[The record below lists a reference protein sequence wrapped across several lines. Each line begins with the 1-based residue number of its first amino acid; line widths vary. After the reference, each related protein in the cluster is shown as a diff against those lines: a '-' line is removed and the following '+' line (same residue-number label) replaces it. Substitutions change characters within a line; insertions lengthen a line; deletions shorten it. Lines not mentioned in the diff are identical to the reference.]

1 MANEREDPEAV
12 ERRVA
17 ALEAEVRALTIEVL
31 RLKGAREIERSAQ
44 LEAQASRL
52 PGAPHPMA
60 PRSPLAVAHEQP
72 PSSWL
77 PKQID
82 FESLVGRYGTL
93 VLATVSALAAVGT
106 FLGWAIAN
114 GLLGP
119 SQRIALGL
127 IVAAGLAVGGL
138 RLRRRERSFGA
149 SLLGLALAI
158 THVCAWGAGPSL
170 HLVPDWG
177 AFLLAA
183 VVSIALAIFAH
194 AEADEPLWS
203 VGFSGAAIAPFV
215 TASGKGNLLL
225 LSLYGVAV
233 LASSGYAMGARRW
246 MIAGRLFLLA
256 AALYTAAL
264 ATGFERD
271 LGPLLAMGFP
281 LTVAVTGVIPWI
293 GGAARRERLRALGAL
308 AAVAAV
314 RTGMGSNLP
323 LEKQTIAALVAAAGF
338 VWLVIVDR
346 THGTLEQQQP
356 STRRWLYEGDW
367 LDGGVLPMGF
377 VTGVVMA
384 LDTSA
389 HGSGL
394 VMAGAALV
402 LLVAVMRFPEGSLRD
417 AAVFATV
424 LSALVGDLLL
434 TKGHPFVLTSTI
446 ALVSAACFAANRVW
460 RSVSW
465 TTLGTIGL
473 AWAAIAALGHLIER
487 AQYQYVPFAT
497 PASSVAAVVLV
508 SILVSWRFA
517 THEAQLA
524 PLLKWTAV
532 GWAFLWVHQEIAF
545 AFNPTAA
552 TLLRVTYYAVTSVAA
567 VGLGR
572 ARHSQILRTIG
583 LALAVLAAGTALYGA
598 RKLDAI
604 AARIGADLVAAVF
617 LLAIAYWYRK
627 PGSSRQSAAI

>member
-1 MANEREDPEAV
+1 
-12 ERRVA
+12 
-17 ALEAEVRALTIEVL
+17 
-31 RLKGAREIERSAQ
+31 
-44 LEAQASRL
+44 
-52 PGAPHPMA
+52 
-60 PRSPLAVAHEQP
+60 
-72 PSSWL
+72 
-77 PKQID
+77 
-82 FESLVGRYGTL
+82 
-93 VLATVSALAAVGT
+93 
-106 FLGWAIAN
+106 
-114 GLLGP
+114 
-119 SQRIALGL
+119 
-127 IVAAGLAVGGL
+127 
-138 RLRRRERSFGA
+138 
-149 SLLGLALAI
+149 
-158 THVCAWGAGPSL
+158 
-170 HLVPDWG
+170 
-177 AFLLAA
+177 
-183 VVSIALAIFAH
+183 
-194 AEADEPLWS
+194 
-203 VGFSGAAIAPFV
+203 
-215 TASGKGNLLL
+215 
-225 LSLYGVAV
+225 
-233 LASSGYAMGARRW
+233 
-246 MIAGRLFLLA
+246 
-256 AALYTAAL
+256 
-264 ATGFERD
+264 
-271 LGPLLAMGFP
+271 
-281 LTVAVTGVIPWI
+281 
-293 GGAARRERLRALGAL
+293 
-308 AAVAAV
+308 
-314 RTGMGSNLP
+314 
-323 LEKQTIAALVAAAGF
+323 
-338 VWLVIVDR
+338 
-346 THGTLEQQQP
+346 
-356 STRRWLYEGDW
+356 
-367 LDGGVLPMGF
+367 
-377 VTGVVMA
+377 
-384 LDTSA
+384 
-389 HGSGL
+389 
-394 VMAGAALV
+394 MAGAALV

>member
-1 MANEREDPEAV
+1 MASDRESPEAV

-44 LEAQASRL
+44 AEEHGARPS
-52 PGAPHPMA
+52 GAPHPMA
-60 PRSPLAVAHEQP
+60 PRSPLAVPHEP
-72 PSSWL
+72 PLSSWI

-127 IVAAGLAVGGL
+127 IVAVGLAVGGL

-177 AFLLAA
+177 AFVLAA
-183 VVSIALAIFAH
+183 VASIALAIFAH
-194 AEADEPLWS
+194 GEADEPLWS

-215 TASGKGNLLL
+215 TASGRSNLLL
-225 LSLYGVAV
+225 LSAYGVAV

-246 MIAGRLFLLA
+246 LIAGRLFLLA

-281 LTVAVTGVIPWI
+281 LAVALTGVIPWI

-314 RTGMGSNLP
+314 RSGMGTNLP
-323 LEKQTIAALVAAAGF
+323 IEKQTIAWLIAAAGL

-346 THGTLEQQQP
+346 THGAVDEAP
-356 STRRWLYEGDW
+356 ARRRLYEGDW
-367 LDGGVLPMGF
+367 LDGGVLPMGY
-377 VTGVVMA
+377 VAGIVMA

-389 HGSGL
+389 RGSGL
-394 VMAGAALV
+394 VMAAAAAV
-402 LLVAVMRFPEGSLRD
+402 LLIAVMRFPEGSLRD

-424 LSALVGDLLL
+424 LSALVADLLL
-434 TKGHPFVLTSTI
+434 AKGHPFVLTSTI
-446 ALVSAACFAANRVW
+446 AVVSAACFAANRVW

-473 AWAAIAALGHLIER
+473 AWAAVAALGHLIER
-487 AQYQYVPFAT
+487 AQYRYVPFASQ
-497 PASSVAAVVLV
+497 PSAIAAVVLV
-508 SILVSWRFA
+508 SMLAAWRFA
-517 THEAQLA
+517 TSEPQMHR
-524 PLLKWTAV
+524 LLKWTAV
-532 GWAFLWVHQEIAF
+532 VWAFLWIHQEIAF
-545 AFNPTAA
+545 ALNPTAA
-552 TLLRVTYYAVTSVAA
+552 TLFRVTYYAVMSVAA
-567 VGLGR
+567 VWIGR
-572 ARHSQILRTIG
+572 ARRTAVLRNIG

-627 PGSSRQSAAI
+627 PGSTRQSAVT